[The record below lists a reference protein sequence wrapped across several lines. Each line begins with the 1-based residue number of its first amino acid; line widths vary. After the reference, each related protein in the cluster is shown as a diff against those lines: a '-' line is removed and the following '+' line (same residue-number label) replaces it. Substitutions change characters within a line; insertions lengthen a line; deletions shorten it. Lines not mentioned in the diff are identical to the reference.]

1 MGSALAAAPLT
12 GAPLLCLST
21 ARAIITGPPQEAAI
35 PLSHVVYWRRLSALV
50 FQAGA
55 IRPSMALI
63 EVIEVHAFFLANL
76 QQRINYASPARPVC
90 VIALVIVLCA

>member
-1 MGSALAAAPLT
+1 M
-12 GAPLLCLST
+12 
-21 ARAIITGPPQEAAI
+21 
-35 PLSHVVYWRRLSALV
+35 V